1 MSRIGKLPIEVPNG
15 TTVSVEGQTIKA
27 KGSKGE
33 LSLVLSEL
41 ITPKLENN
49 ELTVSPREDL
59 VQAAND
65 RIEAEKA
72 RGRRLPTFAEALD
85 SKARTQWGTARA
97 RAANMVEGVSNG
109 YSKTLEL
116 VGVGYRA
123 QMQGTDLKL
132 ALGQPRSS
140 SLVQTNSLLARLL
153 PNSANSVRL
162 SHTKARVSVIRANM
176 SAARK
181 ARRSK
186 PMKSSRDKMLRRAQR
201 VRTKLRKVAEGRP
214 RLSVARSHKN
224 ISAQI
229 IDDEKGITLASASTL
244 EKDVLGSAKT
254 GGDAAA
260 AALVGKTLAERAKE
274 AGVEDVVFDR
284 GGYMF
289 HGRVKALADAA
300 REGGL
305 KF

>member
-1 MSRIGKLPIEVPNG
+1 
-15 TTVSVEGQTIKA
+15 
-27 KGSKGE
+27 
-33 LSLVLSEL
+33 
-41 ITPKLENN
+41 
-49 ELTVSPREDL
+49 
-59 VQAAND
+59 
-65 RIEAEKA
+65 
-72 RGRRLPTFAEALD
+72 
-85 SKARTQWGTARA
+85 
-97 RAANMVEGVSNG
+97 
-109 YSKTLEL
+109 
-116 VGVGYRA
+116 
-123 QMQGTDLKL
+123 
-132 ALGQPRSS
+132 
-140 SLVQTNSLLARLL
+140 
-153 PNSANSVRL
+153 
-162 SHTKARVSVIRANM
+162 M
-176 SAARK
+176 SAVRK

-229 IDDEKGITLASASTL
+229 IDDEKGITIASASTL

-254 GGDAAA
+254 GGDTAA
-260 AALVGKTLAERAKE
+260 AALVGKALAERAKQ